1 MKSFNMTHK
10 DFEIMMPC
18 SSKVDDASHIRIPL
32 NHNHSQCEQNIQ
44 ELYYKYI
51 KLYIEI

>member
-10 DFEIMMPC
+10 DFEIMTPS

-44 ELYYKYI
+44 EL
-51 KLYIEI
+51 